1 MELYPLKVFLTVATE
16 RSFSRAGEKLLRTQP
31 AISIAIQ
38 RLESDLK
45 EKLID
50 RSGRELLFTDAG
62 RVVLE
67 FAKRFQNL
75 ESELENSLRELK
87 DNYAGRLAIGA
98 NETAALYLIQHIEQ
112 YRRLFP
118 KVKVQVRRS
127 ESSKIPSQLLDG
139 ELELAVLSYD
149 PADDHLLTQVI
160 YTDRLALVVSP
171 KHRFADRTDIS
182 IAELDMETFIA
193 HNVISP
199 YREAVLREFQ
209 RQKVPLN
216 MDVEMPT
223 VETIR
228 RLVQDNEGVSFLP
241 RMCVEQEIKTD
252 LLREIRVKELN
263 IERKIRLVYPAR
275 RRAEPRRESVSRCRA
290 ARQCG
295 RGCGPGNGVSIA
307 VAGGGIIGLTV
318 AWRLAQHGFP
328 VTVFDKG
335 SMGGEASWAGAGMLA
350 PGGEIVATSP
360 IARLA
365 LEARRLYP
373 SFVRELEETSATRID
388 FQECGALDLAYS
400 AEDWRGLE
408 ARAVQP
414 GGARHPLRSARAR
427 PCTFYLPAHSSGRA
441 RRCAILS
448 GRRHR

>member
-50 RSGRELLFTDAG
+50 RSGRELLLTDAG
-62 RVVLE
+62 RVVLD

-75 ESELENSLRELK
+75 ESDLENSLRELK

-98 NETAALYLIQHIEQ
+98 NETAALYLIPHIEQ

-149 PADDHLLTQVI
+149 PGDDHLLTQVI

-241 RMCVEQEIKTD
+241 RMCVEQEIQTD

-275 RRAEPRRESVSRCRA
+275 RALSHAAKAFLDVVRR
-290 ARQCG
+290 G
-295 RGCGPGNGVSIA
+295 
-307 VAGGGIIGLTV
+307 
-318 AWRLAQHGFP
+318 
-328 VTVFDKG
+328 
-335 SMGGEASWAGAGMLA
+335 
-350 PGGEIVATSP
+350 
-360 IARLA
+360 
-365 LEARRLYP
+365 
-373 SFVRELEETSATRID
+373 
-388 FQECGALDLAYS
+388 S
-400 AEDWRGLE
+400 AE
-408 ARAVQP
+408 V
-414 GGARHPLRSARAR
+414 GAAQG
-427 PCTFYLPAHSSGRA
+427 TT
-441 RRCAILS
+441 
-448 GRRHR
+448 